1 MAFAMDIKAPLVLQ
15 EEVVSAKS
23 WNDNPMGVAFTIKAP
38 EPPIPQEP
46 IPFAEG
52 RCPRNPIWTT
62 RFPGSSE
69 KWYPV
74 IHPAW
79 SKFTNRY
86 AMSPI
91 PPLGQK
97 GSEGGG
103 IIYTTT
109 WDIDL
114 ETSGF
119 YGMKGTVDNGGQI
132 LVDDRVVLRGGYFT
146 GANFAGKTR
155 TLEGFRTENPGTN
168 KFFQQAGTHKITVQV
183 ENKATTTYK
192 KLLNKKYSTLQIGQ
206 LDNQFP

>member
-1 MAFAMDIKAPLVLQ
+1 
-15 EEVVSAKS
+15 
-23 WNDNPMGVAFTIKAP
+23 
-38 EPPIPQEP
+38 
-46 IPFAEG
+46 
-52 RCPRNPIWTT
+52 
-62 RFPGSSE
+62 
-69 KWYPV
+69 
-74 IHPAW
+74 
-79 SKFTNRY
+79 
-86 AMSPI
+86 MSPI

-168 KFFQQAGTHKITVQV
+168 KFFLTAGTHKITVQV

-192 KLLNKKYSTLQIGQ
+192 TIEQKIFNTADWAVRQPIPIKQSRSLDLVYVELNPTNKKIRVSSNRKEIQ
-206 LDNQFP
+206 LKDGKGNDTNVSFRIISGDATFLSKWEKNNWSR

>member
-15 EEVVSAKS
+15 EEVISAKS

-146 GANFAGKTR
+146 GANFAER
-155 TLEGFRTENPGTN
+155 PEL
-168 KFFQQAGTHKITVQV
+168 
-183 ENKATTTYK
+183 
-192 KLLNKKYSTLQIGQ
+192 
-206 LDNQFP
+206 